1 MTRACRLLL
10 AATIA
15 CGATACD
22 RAPGAAGG
30 DGREVRLAIE
40 NAGGDRLRCVAVLAH
55 FVTLALP
62 AIPAGGRLELA
73 LRRGDDGSLAYGS
86 SGGRAMLV
94 ENVLCG
100 TDSRWTAVDLPLL
113 AVRTGNSRRFRCA
126 GTGEALACAP

>member
-15 CGATACD
+15 YGATACD
-22 RAPGAAGG
+22 RAPGAPRD
-30 DGREVRLAIE
+30 DGRELQLAIE
-40 NAGGDRLRCVAVLAH
+40 NAGGEGLRCVVVLAH

-62 AIPAGGRLELA
+62 TVPAGGRLELA
-73 LRRGDDGSLAYGS
+73 LQRGDDGSLAYGS
-86 SGGRAMLV
+86 GAARAMLV

-100 TDSRWTAVDLPLL
+100 TDSHWTATDLPLL
-113 AVRTGNSRRFRCA
+113 ALREGSSRRFRCA

>member
-15 CGATACD
+15 CGTAACD

-40 NAGGDRLRCVAVLAH
+40 NASGDRLRCVAVLAH

-73 LRRGDDGSLAYGS
+73 LWRGDDGSLAYGS

-100 TDSRWTAVDLPLL
+100 TDSRWTAIDLPLL
-113 AVRTGNSRRFRCA
+113 ALRTGNSRRFRCA